1 MKTNEI
7 IINEG
12 PLDFAKNV
20 AAGFKGLG
28 QGGLAGAKAAY
39 GAQDASNKQADK
51 TAAIAKKAID
61 QWNATAAQMAQGG
74 QQATPDQAVAWV
86 TKFLGKA
93 PAGKPAGATPAQI
106 NQFITQ
112 SIQQYVADRA
122 AQGLG
127 GAQQPAPAEPA
138 PTAGQPAQ
146 TQQPAQAQAIQAP
159 TQTWKYKVPGS
170 DSVYNVGTNPA
181 GQLVIDMDN
190 NGDWETV
197 DDADDKKAIMDPA
210 NKVDATAQQP
220 AQQQAQTP
228 AEPAQAQ
235 TPAAEPAKPTKP
247 DANAFAQKLLA
258 DFNAFVDADGSVG
271 APAVKQALKS
281 LWMQSGGTKA
291 ESKKNTKKP
300 V

>member
-39 GAQDASNKQADK
+39 GAQDAANKQADK
-51 TAAIAKKAID
+51 TGTIVKKAID

-74 QQATPDQAVAWV
+74 QQATPEQATAWL

-93 PAGKPAGATPAQI
+93 PAGKPAGANPAQI
-106 NQFITQ
+106 SQFITQ
-112 SIQQYVADRA
+112 EIQKYVADRA

-127 GAQQPAPAEPA
+127 QTAAPAAEPA
-138 PTAGQPAQ
+138 P
-146 TQQPAQAQAIQAP
+146 AQAA
-159 TQTWKYKVPGS
+159 
-170 DSVYNVGTNPA
+170 
-181 GQLVIDMDN
+181 
-190 NGDWETV
+190 
-197 DDADDKKAIMDPA
+197 
-210 NKVDATAQQP
+210 
-220 AQQQAQTP
+220 

-235 TPAAEPAKPTKP
+235 TAPAAEPAQATAQEPAAVEPAAPAAPAKPG
-247 DANAFAQKLLA
+247 ANEFAQKLQA
-258 DFNAFVDADGSVG
+258 DFEAFVNAGGSTG
-271 APAVKQALKS
+271 APAVRQAIKS
-281 LWMQSGGTKA
+281 MWMQTGGTKA

>member
-39 GAQDASNKQADK
+39 GAQDAANKQADK
-51 TAAIAKKAID
+51 TGTIVKKAID

-74 QQATPDQAVAWV
+74 QQATPEQATAWL

-93 PAGKPAGATPAQI
+93 PAGKPAGANPAQI
-106 NQFITQ
+106 SQFITQ
-112 SIQQYVADRA
+112 EIQKYVADRA

-127 GAQQPAPAEPA
+127 QTAAPAAEPA
-138 PTAGQPAQ
+138 PAQ
-146 TQQPAQAQAIQAP
+146 AATQQPAQAQAQPVQAP

-170 DSVYNVGTNPA
+170 DSVYNVGTNQA

-210 NKVDATAQQP
+210 NKVDANAQPGQAASQAQQP
-220 AQQQAQTP
+220 A
-228 AEPAQAQ
+228 
-235 TPAAEPAKPTKP
+235 AAAPAKP
-247 DANAFAQKLLA
+247 DSNAFAQKLQA
-258 DFNAFVDADGSVG
+258 DFEAFVNAGGSAG
-271 APAVKQALKS
+271 APAVKQAIKS
-281 LWMQSGGTKA
+281 MWMQTGGTKA

>member
-74 QQATPDQAVAWV
+74 QQATPDQAVAWI

-122 AQGLG
+122 AQSMG
-127 GAQQPAPAEPA
+127 GAQQPAQAEPTPAATAASAPTPAAGQTPQASAEPAQVEPTAQTAAEPA
-138 PTAGQPAQ
+138 PATEP
-146 TQQPAQAQAIQAP
+146 
-159 TQTWKYKVPGS
+159 
-170 DSVYNVGTNPA
+170 
-181 GQLVIDMDN
+181 
-190 NGDWETV
+190 
-197 DDADDKKAIMDPA
+197 
-210 NKVDATAQQP
+210 TAQ
-220 AQQQAQTP
+220 
-228 AEPAQAQ
+228 AEPA
-235 TPAAEPAKPTKP
+235 PAEPAKPAKP
-247 DANAFAQKLLA
+247 DANAFAQKLQA
-258 DFNAFVDADGSVG
+258 DFQAFVDADGSVG
-271 APAVKQALKS
+271 APAVRQALKS

>member
-51 TAAIAKKAID
+51 TVAIAKKAID

-74 QQATPDQAVAWV
+74 QQATPEQAVAWI

-93 PAGKPAGATPAQI
+93 PAGKPAGAAPAQI

-127 GAQQPAPAEPA
+127 GAQQPATAEPA
-138 PTAGQPAQ
+138 PAAGQPAQ
-146 TQQPAQAQAIQAP
+146 ATATAEPTAQAAAEPAPATAP
-159 TQTWKYKVPGS
+159 T
-170 DSVYNVGTNPA
+170 
-181 GQLVIDMDN
+181 
-190 NGDWETV
+190 
-197 DDADDKKAIMDPA
+197 
-210 NKVDATAQQP
+210 AQ
-220 AQQQAQTP
+220 

-235 TPAAEPAKPTKP
+235 AEPAPAEPTKPAKP
-247 DANAFAQKLLA
+247 DANTFAQKLQA
-258 DFNAFVDADGSVG
+258 DFAAFADAGGGVG
-271 APAVKQALKS
+271 TPAVKQAIKDM
-281 LWMQSGGTKA
+281 WMRAGGTKA
-291 ESKKNTKKP
+291 ESRKNTKKP

>member
-39 GAQDASNKQADK
+39 GAQDAANKQADK
-51 TAAIAKKAID
+51 TGTIVKKAID

-74 QQATPDQAVAWV
+74 QQATPEQATAWL

-93 PAGKPAGATPAQI
+93 PAGKPAGANPAQI
-106 NQFITQ
+106 SQFITQ
-112 SIQQYVADRA
+112 EIQKYVADRA

-127 GAQQPAPAEPA
+127 QTAAPAAEPA
-138 PTAGQPAQ
+138 PAQ
-146 TQQPAQAQAIQAP
+146 AATQQPAQAQAQPVQAP

-170 DSVYNVGTNPA
+170 DSVYNVGTNQA

-210 NKVDATAQQP
+210 NKVDANAQPGQAASQAQQP
-220 AQQQAQTP
+220 AA
-228 AEPAQAQ
+228 AA
-235 TPAAEPAKPTKP
+235 PAAPAKPG
-247 DANAFAQKLLA
+247 ANEFAQKLQA
-258 DFNAFVDADGSVG
+258 DFEAFVNAGGSTG

-281 LWMQSGGTKA
+281 LWMQAGGTKA